1 MSTITLAIIDR
12 MKLMEQKISLFEN
25 ENKKLLMFVEA
36 LTTTTTTTQAP
47 TSTVK
52 AAKEYRTSIGTNEPL
67 NRPSSI
73 RLKSRGNPFDDSQ
86 GANIPGGGVGVGAS
100 PNPGTFTG
108 SLPGRPPVST
118 GSGIVTQI
126 PTGTKVPGGG
136 TTPIPDN
143 LDINGDG
150 VIDGADLGAI
160 LSNWNNYPP
169 AEQGALLGRFLSAY
183 GTNSQGGGEETPV
196 VRRKSG
202 TMTRDITSLSGQRYI
217 PYT

>member
-1 MSTITLAIIDR
+1 MMSTLTLAIIDR
-12 MKLMEQKISLFEN
+12 MKLMEQKISLLQKEN
-25 ENKKLLMFVEA
+25 TNLRLIAETVSTA
-36 LTTTTTTTQAP
+36 TTTP
-47 TSTVK
+47 TVSTAK

-73 RLKSRGNPFDDSQ
+73 RLRSRGNPFDDSQ
-86 GANIPGGGVGVGAS
+86 GTNVPGDVGVGAS

-126 PTGTKVPGGG
+126 PTGTNVPGGG

-143 LDINGDG
+143 FDINGDG
-150 VIDGADLGAI
+150 VVDGADLGWI
-160 LSNWNNYPP
+160 LSNWNNFPP
-169 AEQGALLGRFLSAY
+169 NEQGALLGRFLSAY

-196 VRRKSG
+196 VLKKSG
-202 TMTRDITSLSGQRYI
+202 TTTKDIASLSGQRYI
-217 PYT
+217 PYR